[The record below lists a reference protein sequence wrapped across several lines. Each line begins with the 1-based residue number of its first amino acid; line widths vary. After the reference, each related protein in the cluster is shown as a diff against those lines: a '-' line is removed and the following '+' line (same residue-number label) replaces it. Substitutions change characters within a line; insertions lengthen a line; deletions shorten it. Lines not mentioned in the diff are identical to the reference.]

1 MMTYNNNNNNN
12 NNNNQFI
19 VEGASLTRPPGFIGE
34 DYPYCINY
42 EGTKDVQLRKPATL
56 THQYESFSMK
66 EGEYADDM
74 FGRVQV
80 LLNGLKALGHT
91 FTKGQINLK
100 IQDSFPKVWKPKT
113 SHPGS

>member
-1 MMTYNNNNNNN
+1 
-12 NNNNQFI
+12 
-19 VEGASLTRPPGFIGE
+19 
-34 DYPYCINY
+34 
-42 EGTKDVQLRKPATL
+42 
-56 THQYESFSMK
+56 MK